1 MNRSDIMSSL
11 QSEDKK
17 ALLNRLSRIEGQV
30 RGLARM
36 IEEDKYCIDIL
47 TQIAASRGAL
57 KNVGL
62 KVLQRHVEGCVS
74 DAIQNGN
81 TEEVVP
87 ELLDTVNRFV
97 D

>member
-1 MNRSDIMSSL
+1 MSSL
-11 QSEDKK
+11 NKEEKK
-17 ALLNRLSRIEGQV
+17 KLLNRLSRIEGQV

-47 TQIAASRGAL
+47 TQIAATRGAL

-62 KVLQRHVEGCVS
+62 KVLQSHVEGCVS
-74 DAIQNGN
+74 SAIKKGD
-81 TEEVVP
+81 TESVVP
-87 ELLDTVNRFV
+87 ELLETVNRFM